1 MIDLKQVF
9 RGHENV
15 SIEVKAADKGVPSSV
30 WDTYSSFANTFGGT
44 IILGIGEKDKEVSSS
59 RSSKS
64 AADCSRYLE
73 HAQQQ
78 TEDQHK
84 HPT

>member
-30 WDTYSSFANTFGGT
+30 WDTYSSFANIFGGT
-44 IILGIGEKDKEVSSS
+44 IILGLGEEK
-59 RSSKS
+59 
-64 AADCSRYLE
+64 
-73 HAQQQ
+73 
-78 TEDQHK
+78 
-84 HPT
+84 